1 MIKRYEAQAIS
12 KIWSDK
18 NKYQTWLE
26 VEKLVVEGWV
36 SLGVVPKKD
45 TKAYA
50 NLKVDLDRMAELEK
64 TLKHDVVAFT
74 RMLGEQIGLE
84 SRWLHLGITST
95 DVVDT
100 AQNYLIKQSNLV
112 LEQVLQTLQTTL
124 KNLAF
129 KYENQ
134 LIMGRT
140 HGIYGEPTS
149 LGLKFALWHEEI
161 KRQQQRLTLARQ
173 QIEVAKIS
181 GSMGNYANLELEIED
196 YVANALGLGLD
207 SLSTQVT
214 QRDRHAFLI
223 SVLANLASTYE
234 KMSTEIRLFQRSE
247 VNEISEG
254 FAPNQKGSSSM
265 PHKKNPI
272 SSENIAGLSRYVR
285 SFVTMGYENNNL
297 WHERDISHS
306 SNERL
311 VIPDIYAVIVYLT
324 NRLNDTLNNLYIN
337 KEQINKHLSEAHR
350 IYFSQR
356 VLTYILINNPDVTRE
371 SVYDFIQKC
380 THECLASNQ
389 DFKLVLE
396 QQGIEKYLSQ
406 KELDSLFDDKF
417 FLRQVP
423 KIYKRLFANK

>member
-1 MIKRYEAQAIS
+1 MIKRYEVATIS
-12 KIWSDK
+12 EIWSDK
-18 NKYQTWLE
+18 NKYDTWLE
-26 VEKLVVEGWV
+26 VEKLIVDGWV
-36 SLGVVPKKD
+36 SLGVVPKED

-50 NLKVDLDRMAELEK
+50 KLKVDLERMLILEK

-74 RMLGEQIGLE
+74 RMLSEQIGTE

-112 LEQVLQTLQTTL
+112 LEKALNELQKTL
-124 KNLAF
+124 KELAL

-149 LGLKFALWHEEI
+149 LGLKFALWYEEI
-161 KRQQQRLTLARQ
+161 ERQKKRFQLARE

-181 GSMGNYANLELEIED
+181 GSMGNYANLELEIET
-196 YVANALGLGLD
+196 YVAKKMGLGLD
-207 SLSTQVT
+207 NLSTQVT

-223 SVLANLASTYE
+223 SVLANIASTYE
-234 KMSTEIRLFQRSE
+234 KISTEIRLFQRSE
-247 VNEISEG
+247 VNELSEG
-254 FAPNQKGSSSM
+254 FGANQKGSSSM

-272 SSENIAGLSRYVR
+272 SSENIAGLSRYIR
-285 SFVTMGYENNNL
+285 TFVSMAYENNNL

-306 SNERL
+306 SNERI
-311 VIPDIYAVIVYLT
+311 VFPDIYEIVVYVT
-324 NRLNDTLNNLYIN
+324 NRLNDTLKHLYVN
-337 KEQINKHLSEAHR
+337 KEQISKHLADAKN

-356 VLTYILINNPDVTRE
+356 VLTYILINNPKVTRE
-371 SVYDFIQKC
+371 EVYDFIQKC
-380 THECLASNQ
+380 TQESFAKNQ
-389 DFKLVLE
+389 DFKKTLE
-396 QQGIEKYLSQ
+396 TEGVTHYLSE
-406 KELDSLFDDKF
+406 KELNSLFKNDF

-423 KIYKRLFANK
+423 KIYKRIF